1 MKLTK
6 FFAICTAM
14 LLVLSGCSSSSNP
27 KLKAVKTN
35 ADLTQNGENE
45 AIITSIKDADDGKAF
60 VMVYTKLEDWTPMY
74 QIFAG
79 TDKEDYKGIYI
90 CKKGGSYYLLVWKP
104 SFNDEAKTT
113 TLEYVIMGLKY
124 DSIEEKGKAV
134 EIESDS
140 VTFTDSQVEKDGDK
154 YDEASQF
161 VSKLNKYIEKSAAL
175 LDTVGGELVYSPDTD
190 NKERKLY
197 YPDWYDKDYKAK
209 NNAVV
214 QSSEPSDASSDVSSD
229 SANSSATSD
238 TSSDSSAESVSSQSA
253 STSAGATSLDS
264 TAS

>member
-6 FFAICTAM
+6 FFAICTAI

-27 KLKAVKTN
+27 KLKAIKTN

-90 CKKGGSYYLLVWKP
+90 CKKGGSFYLLVWKP
-104 SFNDEAKTT
+104 SFDDKEKTT
-113 TLEYVIMGLKY
+113 TLEYTIMGLKY

-214 QSSEPSDASSDVSSD
+214 QSSESSDTSSD
-229 SANSSATSD
+229 SANSSVTSD

-253 STSAGATSLDS
+253 STSAGVSSLDS
-264 TAS
+264 TVS